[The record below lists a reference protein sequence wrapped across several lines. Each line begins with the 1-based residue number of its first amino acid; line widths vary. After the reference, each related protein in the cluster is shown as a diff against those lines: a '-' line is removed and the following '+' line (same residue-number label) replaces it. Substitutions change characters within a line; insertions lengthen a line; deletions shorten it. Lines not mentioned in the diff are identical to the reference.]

1 MATVTATA
9 AGTNTG
15 SAWRTEQHSAVTD
28 KALSEFSL
36 ERYNMLMTN
45 TLRVN
50 QLAYETVS
58 TAENLAP
65 TLARLETSQANDLLF
80 ITQSIMTVR
89 SNCEELKCTAV
100 SSDWPPVTLVAGSM
114 TDGLY
119 GLRYT
124 IPSPGSPCNS
134 FALTTLHCRRCRNWI
149 SLKSAETLFPS
160 CKLPHCSY
168 THAEFNCFRRCGPD
182 TVEILTG
189 TAFKGDV
196 ATTGQTAQT
205 MCIATTL
212 STAMEILNTGVIP
225 ISLFTNGQVN
235 CWFTPRSA
243 LLRAFQMHW
252 TGITLALDE
261 PMVVICYNPSLHR
274 FLTTATVHQLTTNF
288 VTESRTV
295 EALTA
300 FNRLYYDHCWTT
312 GSLEENMALN
322 SVESRTGFGIQLPFT
337 AREIIEALEVELN
350 CNQLFGNHYRGLVG
364 HCILTD
370 NQLRLTHDDIY
381 TECTWKSIYTDDS
394 LPIKKKKKKN
404 KVTVQDETV
413 RTDFTGKV
421 NVEITG
427 LPISTDGV
435 TLTITGS
442 N

>member
-1 MATVTATA
+1 
-9 AGTNTG
+9 
-15 SAWRTEQHSAVTD
+15 
-28 KALSEFSL
+28 
-36 ERYNMLMTN
+36 
-45 TLRVN
+45 
-50 QLAYETVS
+50 
-58 TAENLAP
+58 
-65 TLARLETSQANDLLF
+65 
-80 ITQSIMTVR
+80 
-89 SNCEELKCTAV
+89 
-100 SSDWPPVTLVAGSM
+100 
-114 TDGLY
+114 
-119 GLRYT
+119 
-124 IPSPGSPCNS
+124 
-134 FALTTLHCRRCRNWI
+134 
-149 SLKSAETLFPS
+149 
-160 CKLPHCSY
+160 
-168 THAEFNCFRRCGPD
+168 
-182 TVEILTG
+182 
-189 TAFKGDV
+189 
-196 ATTGQTAQT
+196 
-205 MCIATTL
+205 
-212 STAMEILNTGVIP
+212 MEILNTGVIP

-288 VTESRTV
+288 VDESRTV

-394 LPIKKKKKKN
+394 LPIKKKKKN

>member
-1 MATVTATA
+1 
-9 AGTNTG
+9 
-15 SAWRTEQHSAVTD
+15 
-28 KALSEFSL
+28 
-36 ERYNMLMTN
+36 MLMAN

-50 QLAYETVS
+50 QMAYETVS

-65 TLARLETSQANDLLF
+65 TLARLETSEANDLFF

-100 SSDWPPVTLVAGSM
+100 SPDWPPVTLVAGSM

-124 IPSPGSPCNS
+124 IPSPESPCNS
-134 FALTTLHCRRCRNWI
+134 FALTTLHCRRRCSWI
-149 SLKSAETLFPS
+149 SLKAVETLFPS
-160 CKLPHCSY
+160 CR
-168 THAEFNCFRRCGPD
+168 RRCGPD
-182 TVEILTG
+182 NVETLTG

-196 ATTGQTAQT
+196 TTAGQTAQT

-225 ISLFTNGQVN
+225 TSVFTNGQVN

-261 PMVVICYNPSLHR
+261 PMVVVCYNPSLHR

-288 VTESRTV
+288 VDESRTV

-312 GSLEENMALN
+312 GAREENMALN
-322 SVESRTGFGIQLPFT
+322 SFERRTGFGIQLPFT

-350 CNQLFGNHYRGLVG
+350 CNQLFGNHCRGLLG
-364 HCILTD
+364 HCILID
-370 NQLRLTHDDIY
+370 NQFQLIHDDIY

-394 LPIKKKKKKN
+394 QPLKRKKSRF
-404 KVTVQDETV
+404 TVQDETD
-413 RTDFTGKV
+413 RTNFTGKV
-421 NVEITG
+421 NMEITG